1 MLNEQVLLEKLA
13 TLKPILA
20 EKYHVSKIGYFG
32 SYAKGLAT
40 ESSDVDILVEFAKP
54 VGWEFFRVQDAIE
67 EKLGIPVDLVT
78 QKAIRDSMR
87 EHILHDLKWV

>member
-1 MLNEQVLLEKLA
+1 MLNEKTLSEKLT

-20 EKYHVSKIGYFG
+20 QKYHVSKLGYFG
-32 SYAKGLAT
+32 SYAKGLAN

-67 EKLGIPVDLVT
+67 EILGIPIDLVT
-78 QKAIRDSMR
+78 QKAIREPMR
-87 EHILHDLKWV
+87 ERIFQELKWV